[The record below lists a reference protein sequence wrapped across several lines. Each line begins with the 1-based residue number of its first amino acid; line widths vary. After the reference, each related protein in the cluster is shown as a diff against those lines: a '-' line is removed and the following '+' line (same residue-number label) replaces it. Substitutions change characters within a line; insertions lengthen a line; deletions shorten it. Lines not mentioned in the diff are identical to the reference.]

1 MKLIIALGIMISG
14 FPLMAQTLHE
24 NSDEYLKKWG
34 DSIGQNS
41 FTSHFQIQYE

>member
-34 DSIGQNS
+34 DSIGLNS
-41 FTSHFQIQYE
+41 FTFHF